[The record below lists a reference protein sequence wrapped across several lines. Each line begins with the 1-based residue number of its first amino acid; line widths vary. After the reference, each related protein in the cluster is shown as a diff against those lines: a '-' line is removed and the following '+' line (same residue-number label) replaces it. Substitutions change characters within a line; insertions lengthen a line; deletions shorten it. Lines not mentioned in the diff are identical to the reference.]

1 MCIAAQASVSH
12 IGSDMSAPWCD
23 VVTDVFVASTLG
35 SHIGTD
41 IALARSDV
49 GADISPS
56 LHIATDIG
64 KRSTDIAVSPCAA
77 LESAASELW
86 GLYGRKLIRPQDPP
100 LKTRIPGTMLR

>member
-1 MCIAAQASVSH
+1 M
-12 IGSDMSAPWCD
+12 
-23 VVTDVFVASTLG
+23 FVASTLG

-64 KRSTDIAVSPCAA
+64 KRSTDIGLSPCAP
-77 LESAASELW
+77 LESVAREFCK
-86 GLYGRKLIRPQDPP
+86 LYGQLIEEFA
-100 LKTRIPGTMLR
+100 KH